1 MQLYNNCNKKIVVIN
16 KMQLVPISVIS
27 EQKCFHFCYVTS
39 TKEFLAGIL
48 TSYLH

>member
-1 MQLYNNCNKKIVVIN
+1 MQLYNNCNKKIVVPVIN

-39 TKEFLAGIL
+39 MREFLELA
-48 TSYLH
+48 S